1 MTWDDFDFNID
12 PECFACMYSNNNGG
26 IDKTVTRMRG

>member
-12 PECFACMYSNNNGG
+12 LECFACMYIDDNGG
-26 IDKTVTRMRG
+26 IDKTEMRMRG